1 MRKVN
6 SNQFQQAEKKISLRQ
21 KYYGTPCSLLFL
33 GQTLETKGSII
44 KRPHTIPLLYSG
56 SEHCPLQMP
65 PNGFLVSQ
73 ITTSQWTKT

>member
-33 GQTLETKGSII
+33 GQTLETKV
-44 KRPHTIPLLYSG
+44 PL
-56 SEHCPLQMP
+56 
-65 PNGFLVSQ
+65 
-73 ITTSQWTKT
+73 